1 MSRFR
6 CRRFRVPVFSACSF
20 GLAVIAGSCP
30 RVVQKTA
37 MRNAQE
43 FEMRNR
49 TGGCN
54 CGKVRFQVEG
64 DPIRVGV
71 CHCQICRKDTGS
83 SFNFFAVWSSKNV
96 AIVGDTESWIH
107 STDHRHFCATC
118 GSSLYSI
125 VNGTNEVEIRAGAFD
140 DAPSGLLPTYELWL
154 NRRERWL
161 RPIEG
166 AEQHTGNRS

>member
-1 MSRFR
+1 VIGRRDSTFSGHSGIVAARR
-6 CRRFRVPVFSACSF
+6 SSNCRE
-20 GLAVIAGSCP
+20 
-30 RVVQKTA
+30 KWT
-37 MRNAQE
+37 QE

-64 DPIRVGV
+64 DPIRVGI

-140 DAPSGLLPTYELWL
+140 NAPSGLLPTYELWL
-154 NRRERWL
+154 IRRERWL

>member
-1 MSRFR
+1 
-6 CRRFRVPVFSACSF
+6 
-20 GLAVIAGSCP
+20 
-30 RVVQKTA
+30 
-37 MRNAQE
+37 
-43 FEMRNR
+43 MRNR

-54 CGKVRFQVEG
+54 CGKVRFQVKG

-83 SFNFFAVWSSKNV
+83 SFNFFAVWSSKKV
-96 AIVGDTESWIH
+96 ATVGDTESWIH

-140 DAPSGLLPTYELWL
+140 DAPSDLLPTYELWL

-166 AEQHTGNRS
+166 AEQHTGNRSWSA